1 MTFFFF
7 LVSVTEANLDFL
19 VSVTEANT
27 DDVGDF
33 FRRPAYFSDSSN
45 DLMRRALDGV
55 QRENKFILTRLLL
68 LQVELTKREIFLSQ
82 YVFIIVN

>member
-1 MTFFFF
+1 MRCNRCDLFF
-7 LVSVTEANLDFL
+7 FL